1 MSTPLAGG
9 CLCGAIRYTLTAPIT
24 AWRACHCK
32 DCQKASGTLM
42 GVNAIVP
49 ASGFTI
55 TKGKPRCYKV
65 KADSGRI
72 LCRYFCGDC
81 GSPIYSHR
89 EISPERLVIRSGSL
103 DEPPGVKLTAHI
115 WTASAR
121 PWSYIDPA
129 TEQHPGNPP
138 G

>member
-1 MSTPLAGG
+1 MTTPLAGG
-9 CLCGAIRYTLTAPIT
+9 CLCGAVRYTLTAPIT

-55 TKGKPRCYKV
+55 TKGKPRCFKV
-65 KADSGRI
+65 K
-72 LCRYFCGDC
+72 GDC

-89 EISPERLVIRSGSL
+89 EISPERLVLRSGSL
-103 DEPPGVKLTAHI
+103 DAPPAVKLTAHI

-121 PWSYIDPA
+121 PWSYIEPA

-138 G
+138 A